1 MGLVG
6 KAGGPKDGM
15 VATFLLFLCVCVCV
29 CVFNFSSHFL
39 TGVWSFSE
47 LGSGKTYPGGF
58 LNRFAT
64 GFWPQQEHFM
74 VLLPKISQS
83 KRNIKNEFPVPHPSD
98 ILTINNSF

>member
-15 VATFLLFLCVCVCV
+15 VATFLLFLCVCV